1 MKRRHFLKNLI
12 PASAVFPSLVNGFT
26 LKAYGA
32 AGFFETLAGAA
43 DNDHVF
49 VIVQLSGGN
58 DGLNTV
64 VPVINYSDYLNLRQN
79 IAIPA
84 DKILQLDG
92 YSKAGLHPSMKGM
105 QQLYN
110 EDKLAVLYSVGYPQP
125 NQSHFRATD
134 IWLTGADAD
143 QYLTTGWAGRFLS
156 GTYENF
162 PVGYPNAKM
171 PDPLAIQIGSVLSP
185 VFMGPGGFTA
195 MATPTDLDF
204 YGLINGISDPVPD
217 SPMGTELTY
226 LRTVARQTNKYAD
239 VIVSAA
245 NKSGAQ
251 AAYPANNELAAQLK
265 TVARLVSGGLKT
277 KVYMVN
283 MGGFDTH
290 GGQVQAGNTVTGSHA
305 NLLKQLSEAITA
317 FQNDLTQLGI
327 SKRVAGMTFSEFGRR
342 IRSNGSAG
350 TDHGAAQP
358 VFLFGEPV
366 KKGVLGNPPDLPSDT
381 DVSASLPMQYD
392 FRSVYATVLRDW
404 FCVDPE
410 DVSTMLYKN
419 YQYLP
424 LMEETACTLNA
435 EDLNKLGDKLIKN
448 FPNPFV
454 NTTTIEFKTGGGH
467 ALVQIF
473 DVSGKL
479 LAVPVDADYPAGI
492 YDVVFEAGMLAAGV
506 YYARFQN
513 GSAQQVRTMIKA
525 PR

>member
-12 PASAVFPSLVNGFT
+12 PASALFPSLVNGFNV
-26 LKAYGA
+26 KAYGA

-43 DNDHVF
+43 DNDHVL

-58 DGLNTV
+58 DGLNTLI
-64 VPVINYSDYLNLRQN
+64 PVSNYSDYNNLRQN
-79 IAIPA
+79 IAIPL
-84 DKILQLDG
+84 DKVLPLDG

-125 NQSHFRATD
+125 NESHFRATD
-134 IWLTGADAD
+134 IWLTGADAN
-143 QYLTTGWAGRFLS
+143 QYLTTGWTGRFLS
-156 GTYENF
+156 TTYENF
-162 PVGYPNAKM
+162 PIGYPNASM

-204 YGLINGISDPVPD
+204 YGLINGIADPVPD

-239 VIVSAA
+239 VIVGAA
-245 NKSGAQ
+245 NKSGTQ
-251 AAYPANNELAAQLK
+251 APYPAGNELAAQLK

-290 GGQVQAGNTVTGSHA
+290 GGQVQVGNTVSGNHA
-305 NLLKQLSEAITA
+305 SLLKKVSEAITA
-317 FQNDLTQLGI
+317 FQNDLQQLGV

-342 IRSNGSAG
+342 IKSNGSAG

-366 KKGVLGNPPDLPSDT
+366 KKGVLGNPPDLPADT

-392 FRSVYATVLRDW
+392 FRSVYATILRDW
-404 FCVDPE
+404 FCVDPT
-410 DVSTMLYKN
+410 DIGTMLYKN

-424 LMEETACTLNA
+424 LMETTSCTLNK
-435 EDLNKLGDKLIKN
+435 ELDKLGDKLIMN
-448 FPNPFV
+448 YPNPFV
-454 NTTTIEFKTGGGH
+454 NATTLEFKTGGGH
-467 ALVQIF
+467 TLVQIF

-479 LAVPVDADYPAGI
+479 VAVPVDTDYPAGT
-492 YDVVFEAGMLAAGV
+492 YDVLFNVGYLAAGV

-513 GSAQQVRTMIKA
+513 GPTQQVRTMIKA
-525 PR
+525 AH